1 MARLNIPSVWIEQR
15 ITIFSYFRIQLD
27 FDQRLRKVINVVLN
41 SGSVMAFCAKV
52 FLHESPGKRY
62 GQKSQ
67 KPTCDLLLLLSKPR
81 GLPIGAFFQS
91 RNSGESVPCRYKWS
105 KRADSILAEYYLRI
119 QYIRPLG
126 PGNTPG
132 LHLSTSVDLHFH
144 LFPHPMYH
152 QQSRGITGILFRMAS
167 RQTATISTSCS
178 IWPHEI
184 LAFTTSAYSSFCSSY
199 VLAHFQVFTVQSH
212 ATQLTSLCADAVVWI
227 TLPVNYFHFRLFL
240 SWRRWGRVRCFV

>member
-27 FDQRLRKVINVVLN
+27 FDLRLRKVINVVLN
-41 SGSVMAFCAKV
+41 SGSVMAFCAKN
-52 FLHESPGKRY
+52 FPPWISRQPRDY
-62 GQKSQ
+62 QKSQ

-91 RNSGESVPCRYKWS
+91 RNSGETVTCRDKWS
-105 KRADSILAEYYLRI
+105 KRTDSILAEYYLRI

-152 QQSRGITGILFRMAS
+152 QQSPGSSGHPFQNGESANSHNIHKLLHLTSWNPRFHHKRIFLLLFLVRP
-167 RQTATISTSCS
+167 C
-178 IWPHEI
+178 P
-184 LAFTTSAYSSFCSSY
+184 FSSFY
-199 VLAHFQVFTVQSH
+199 RAITRH
-212 ATQLTSLCADAVVWI
+212 AI
-227 TLPVNYFHFRLFL
+227 N
-240 SWRRWGRVRCFV
+240 